1 MRTPQLFPDVGLRRT
16 MCILSHFRTC
26 DVRAEVRAE
35 RVCNCA
41 CVVGASRHIFDL
53 RCAIALFALFGRLFE
68 KKPQKINLKIYFF
81 LLFCKFFIHFDCEP

>member
-41 CVVGASRHIFDL
+41 CVVGRAQPDITSGPEVRQI
-53 RCAIALFALFGRLFE
+53 
-68 KKPQKINLKIYFF
+68 LKCPDSGLPVFF
-81 LLFCKFFIHFDCEP
+81 LPGLRTL